1 MSYKKHLFFITLS
14 ILIPLAFQNSGFFW
28 DNVTFGYKMGN
39 HLFYNGLF
47 NFHFPNE
54 FDPGHPPF
62 LAFILASSWKL
73 FGKNLLVSHIALTP
87 FIYGFFVQLF
97 LFCKQF
103 TKSKRQ
109 SYFAFLLVVLDP
121 TISAQ
126 LVLISPEVIQVFFFL
141 LVVNNL
147 HKNYILKTLGLFFL
161 AIVTYRSMM
170 LFAGIF
176 LYEVVHHLWLS
187 RHNLPSFFSKKT
199 ILCYGFGAIP
209 AFSYIFFRLSGKGWL
224 QTHPDSPWE
233 SLWHFASFGEFL
245 KNCIVLVHR
254 YLDFGRIAIFIVLI
268 GLLLFQR
275 KIFLDKKNKKLLLLA
290 FSSVFFVA
298 SISLVAINPF
308 GHRYFIVSYL
318 IFALVAFR
326 GLSLLPR
333 KRKKL
338 VYGLLIASLVSGN
351 LWVYPRE
358 ISQGWD
364 ASLAH
369 VPYFELRQKAIQ
381 YLDENNIPIHK
392 TGTFFPNGGKID
404 KIDLSNDSRAFLNFK
419 AEEPYVFYSNV
430 YNLSDGEISLIDA
443 NYKTIKV
450 FRSGTVKIEIL
461 QHKLKKPSQ

>member
-1 MSYKKHLFFITLS
+1 M
-14 ILIPLAFQNSGFFW
+14 
-28 DNVTFGYKMGN
+28 
-39 HLFYNGLF
+39 
-47 NFHFPNE
+47 
-54 FDPGHPPF
+54 
-62 LAFILASSWKL
+62 
-73 FGKNLLVSHIALTP
+73 
-87 FIYGFFVQLF
+87 
-97 LFCKQF
+97 
-103 TKSKRQ
+103 
-109 SYFAFLLVVLDP
+109 
-121 TISAQ
+121 
-126 LVLISPEVIQVFFFL
+126 
-141 LVVNNL
+141 
-147 HKNYILKTLGLFFL
+147 
-161 AIVTYRSMM
+161 
-170 LFAGIF
+170 
-176 LYEVVHHLWLS
+176 
-187 RHNLPSFFSKKT
+187 
-199 ILCYGFGAIP
+199 
-209 AFSYIFFRLSGKGWL
+209 
-224 QTHPDSPWE
+224 
-233 SLWHFASFGEFL
+233 
-245 KNCIVLVHR
+245 
-254 YLDFGRIAIFIVLI
+254 
-268 GLLLFQR
+268 FQR